1 MNMRYVTA
9 WLAALVCAS
18 LGSTSLL
25 ASFAAGGTVEV
36 NLTVDW
42 QILQTPIAPSLVGI
56 SVSADHQGNGLSANG
71 IAAAAVAST
80 TQIGARLIRFP
91 DDISQSYKWQTAS
104 AEARLSTF
112 EFWSLASQASPD
124 KPSDLMVTANLVT
137 GSPDEAAKW
146 VSMANQ
152 PFGSNINATL
162 RGSTQPFN
170 IHYWLLGED
179 IRSYPEKFPTA
190 VSYAASA
197 LENATKMKLAWPSI
211 SVGLWIDDGST
222 QEGVEW
228 NTNLLTSIRLRDPGQ
243 NGTGLPLIDFVAVA
257 SIVEVPNRPVTDAT
271 LYPTLYGATATR
283 AEQVVLGAEQAV
295 SSQLAHEVPIAI
307 YRYGVEFG
315 SEGWNQ
321 DKGDSL
327 GNAIGLTAMLNTFAR
342 HPRIFT
348 AIYDGLNRVD
358 FGALLQVPSSFD
370 VPAGQRFALNPF
382 GEVLSS
388 YSQLATGSAISVD
401 MAGTGASAIKA
412 FYKAPPVGRM
422 PGTERV
428 ALLSTLGILDR
439 DAGQMVLFVSNR
451 ATTDRVVAHV
461 TVSNTETTRIHN
473 SMLAQTLQSSSLS
486 TDSYTGITHLEP
498 QSEFR
503 DLALVPDAAG
513 AYHFDLILERNSIS
527 FFVLTTFT

>member
-1 MNMRYVTA
+1 MRYVTA

-25 ASFAAGGTVEV
+25 ASFASGGTVEV

-42 QILQTPIAPSLVGI
+42 QILQTPVTPGLVGI

-71 IAAAAVAST
+71 IAAAAVAAT
-80 TQIGARLIRFP
+80 TQIGARTIRFP
-91 DDISQSYKWQTAS
+91 DDISQSYNWELATPQGH
-104 AEARLSTF
+104 LSTF

-124 KPSDLMVTANLVT
+124 KPADLMVTANMVT
-137 GSPDEAAKW
+137 GAPNEAAKW

-152 PFGSNINATL
+152 PFGANFNATL

-179 IRSYPEKFPTA
+179 IRSHPEKYPTE
-190 VSYAASA
+190 VSYATSA
-197 LENATKMKLAWPSI
+197 LENATRMKLAWPGI

-222 QEGVEW
+222 QAGVDW

-243 NGTGLPLIDFVAVA
+243 NGTGSPLIDFIGVSSV
-257 SIVEVPNRPVTDAT
+257 VQVPNRPVTDAT
-271 LYPTLYGATATR
+271 LYPTLYGAAAAR
-283 AEQVVLGAEQAV
+283 AEQVVLGAETA
-295 SSQLAHEVPIAI
+295 SSLLAHELPIAV

-315 SEGWNQ
+315 GEGWNQ

-327 GNAIGLTAMLNTFAR
+327 GTAIALTGMMNTFAR

-348 AIYDGLNRVD
+348 AIYNGLNRGD
-358 FGALLQVPSSFD
+358 FGALLQVPTAFD
-370 VPAGQRFALNPF
+370 VPAGQRFALNPYAA
-382 GEVLSS
+382 VLSS

-401 MAGTGASAIKA
+401 MVGAGSSAIKA

-428 ALLSTLGILDR
+428 SLLSTLGVLDR
-439 DAGQMVLFVSNR
+439 DASQMVLFVSNR
-451 ATTDRVVAHV
+451 AANDRVIAHV
-461 TVSNTETTRIHN
+461 TVSNTAATRLHN
-473 SMLAQTLQSSSLS
+473 SMLAQTLQSPSLS
-486 TDSYTGITHLEP
+486 TDSYTGISQLEP

-503 DLALVPDAAG
+503 DLALVPATDLS
-513 AYHFDLILERNSIS
+513 YHFDLTLERNSIS
-527 FFVLTTFT
+527 FFVFTTFA